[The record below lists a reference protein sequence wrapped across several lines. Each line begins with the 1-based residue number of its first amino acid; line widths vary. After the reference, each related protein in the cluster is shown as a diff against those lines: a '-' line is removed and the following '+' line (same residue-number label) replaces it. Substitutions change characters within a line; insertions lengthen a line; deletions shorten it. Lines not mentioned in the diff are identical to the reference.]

1 MDKFLYHKPRAL
13 SKENCLDIIDYFDR
27 NNYFNIY
34 CPFMCLRIETIQNK
48 IQICF
53 YEVVVGCLHA
63 PRIFV
68 RSTHVF
74 NLPIARNLRYTF
86 RIGTYVS
93 STCSTIFYMDAKELF

>member
-1 MDKFLYHKPRAL
+1 MLARQLRLIIIVQDLLGKNNN
-13 SKENCLDIIDYFDR
+13 KE
-27 NNYFNIY
+27 
-34 CPFMCLRIETIQNK
+34 IQNK

-93 STCSTIFYMDAKELF
+93 STCSTLFYMDAKELF